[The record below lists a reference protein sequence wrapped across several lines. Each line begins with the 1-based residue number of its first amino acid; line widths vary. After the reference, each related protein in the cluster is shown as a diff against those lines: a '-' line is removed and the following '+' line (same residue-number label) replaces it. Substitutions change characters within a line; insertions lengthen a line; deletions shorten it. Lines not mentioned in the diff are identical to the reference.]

1 MKKITLLV
9 ILVIT
14 IILSGCVKQNG
25 VFDTKQD
32 ESSLENVNSTQKQ
45 SEELPL
51 APLPTFK
58 KMAGEKIS
66 HPECSESNPPRI
78 ESGKGGKFVNLCDE
92 DVEGYDAVVHE
103 FEKENLILF
112 IRASEYE
119 EQKLYKYRR
128 DSTYSLR
135 TILTKPPFEEEILVD
150 DIQDLFGWQAYFE
163 DLNLFFWHGE
173 AEGWTSRGYN
183 YFIFEPASRDFILFS
198 EFSPMND
205 PAIYT
210 NIIGS
215 KSPQKFY
222 KEFRMGPSFDDYRLS
237 DDDVALIINEKTYTK
252 KDVDEGHLPSSAS
265 GCNPLYFYDADRDR
279 SILIA
284 KKYLEYFPDKWPCF
298 DHGSNNV
305 YDNVTGYIDL
315 IKNESI
321 PN

>member
-1 MKKITLLV
+1 MKKITLFI

-14 IILSGCVKQNG
+14 ITLSGCVKQNE

-32 ESSLENVNSTQKQ
+32 EPSQ

-51 APLPTFK
+51 PPLPTFK
-58 KMAGEKIS
+58 KGGKIIS

-78 ESGKGGKFVNLCDE
+78 ESGKGGEFLNLCGE
-92 DVEGYDAVVHE
+92 DAEGYDAVVYE

-112 IRASEYE
+112 MRESEYE
-119 EQKLYKYRR
+119 EQEEYRYRR

-150 DIQDLFGWQAYFE
+150 DIDGLVGWQTYFE

-173 AEGWTSRGYN
+173 ADGWTSIKNDYL
-183 YFIFEPASRDFILFS
+183 IFEPASRDFILFS
-198 EFSPMND
+198 ENSRTND
-205 PAIYT
+205 PVVYT

-222 KEFRMGPSFDDYRLS
+222 KEFRMGPSFDDCRLS

-252 KDVDEGHLPSSAS
+252 KDVDEGRLPSSAS
-265 GCNPLYFYDADRDR
+265 GCNPLHFYDADSDR
-279 SILIA
+279 SISIA

-298 DHGSNNV
+298 EHGSYNA

-321 PN
+321 PD